1 MYKRIIGLMHA
12 YKPTDFHSPVLIQ
25 YVLHGLCFNKS
36 LYAEVMKKDMSGEL
50 KQLISNIL
58 GQSCNFPYWIF
69 YKSECKVLEMIS
81 HHGVVIGATTLE
93 PIPFCCAVY

>member
-1 MYKRIIGLMHA
+1 MYKRIIGLMDA

-50 KQLISNIL
+50 KQLIVKHIRPELQLSL
-58 GQSCNFPYWIF
+58 
-69 YKSECKVLEMIS
+69 LD
-81 HHGVVIGATTLE
+81 LL
-93 PIPFCCAVY
+93 